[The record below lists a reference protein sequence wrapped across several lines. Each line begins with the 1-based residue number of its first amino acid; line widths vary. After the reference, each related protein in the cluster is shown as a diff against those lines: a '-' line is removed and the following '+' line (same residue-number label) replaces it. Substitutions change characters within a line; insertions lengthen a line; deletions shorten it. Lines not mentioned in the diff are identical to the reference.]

1 MEQLIK
7 EVKHKSAEYS
17 QNFNAINVFFRQ
29 LNNNTEFGM
38 IIDCNNLHFNFIFLA
53 MGFRRIPAILKKD
66 NYTLDN
72 MMNSNLT
79 PCKYDKKYNLA
90 K

>member
-38 IIDCNNLHFNFIFLA
+38 IIDCNNLLINFVFSVVA
-53 MGFRRIPAILKKD
+53 FRR
-66 NYTLDN
+66 
-72 MMNSNLT
+72 NSGDFEERQLYVGQ
-79 PCKYDKKYNLA
+79 YDEFKFDALQI
-90 K
+90 